1 MIELTV
7 QQMVGVT
14 NYKPK
19 NHCAKKK
26 KEPLIIFVSSQMG
39 FGSKYNF
46 VD

>member
-26 KEPLIIFVSSQMG
+26 RG
-39 FGSKYNF
+39 FDYIREQPDGLRIQI
-46 VD
+46 